1 MNENTILIN
10 SLKRLYASEQITLET
25 LQGIYDKGRVNIT
38 KEVFHDISGEY
49 PTETPKPI
57 SDLATEEDYKQ
68 ALTELGVDVS
78 E

>member
-1 MNENTILIN
+1 MNENTTLIN

-25 LQGIYDKGRVNIT
+25 LQRIYDKGRVNIT

-49 PTETPKPI
+49 PTETLKPI
-57 SDLATEEDYKQ
+57 SDLATEEDYKS